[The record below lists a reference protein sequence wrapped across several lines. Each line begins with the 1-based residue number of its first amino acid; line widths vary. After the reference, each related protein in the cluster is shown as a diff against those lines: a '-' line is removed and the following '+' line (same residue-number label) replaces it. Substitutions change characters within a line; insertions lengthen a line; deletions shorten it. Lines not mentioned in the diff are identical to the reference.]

1 MNNKQK
7 HFEALGKVKWL
18 HDAKFK
24 TEVDFALRTES
35 LKALLE
41 SRIIAKILSLK
52 CGAKKYARHEDN

>member
-52 CGAKKYARHEDN
+52 YGAIK